1 MDISDSG
8 FITPDALSPNW
19 SDITLLQQRR
29 QNTIYSGKRYGKRFL
44 IKAISTDYQSLTDIR
59 MLQEKEFTLG
69 FSLSHPN
76 IAETYSLEDVPDLGR
91 CIVMEYIDGMT
102 LAEWIAQSPTR
113 PERERVLSQLL
124 DVLEY
129 IHSLQLVH
137 HDLKSSNILIT
148 HNGHNIKLIDFGLS
162 DTDSTAQQNTVHT
175 DIQLLG
181 NIMQLILPKHYTS
194 IRKLC
199 ILDQYPHI
207 GAVKQAIQRVQ
218 TRRKRLPYIISVM
231 ILVIST
237 ILLVRTYLLYQESEQ
252 MAQVAQAYS
261 VHQTREKQMLEQIT
275 HHVTEQIARLQRSA
289 DTIPTYLEFTQKH
302 YQSMWVETAKIR
314 DSIADLYQDDPTLH
328 MKAVE
333 HWAYIFGEKFQEL
346 DNHVKQSKP
355 FY

>member
-76 IAETYSLEDVPDLGR
+76 TAETYSLEDVPDLGR

-102 LAEWIAQSPTR
+102 LAEWIAQSPT
-113 PERERVLSQLL
+113 
-124 DVLEY
+124 
-129 IHSLQLVH
+129 
-137 HDLKSSNILIT
+137 SNILIT

-218 TRRKRLPYIISVM
+218 TRRKRLPYIISVI

-275 HHVTEQIARLQRSA
+275 HHVTEEIARLQRSA
-289 DTIPTYLEFTQKH
+289 DTIPTYLEFAQKH
-302 YQSMWVETAKIR
+302 YQSMWEETAKIR

-333 HWAYIFGEKFQEL
+333 HWRLTFEEQFLKL
-346 DNHVKQSKP
+346 DSQIKQSKP
-355 FY
+355 IK